1 MDKEALENIYK
12 HFRYRFFKLSILPAF
27 LGLLLIFTPNT
38 LNYQEPSIILS
49 DRICGSLLIILAL
62 ASFYKRSVL
71 WFGVFVGIWVTLF
84 SCFPERSSL
93 VFANDTLIGFAIF
106 AVVCIPPTRPEAL
119 EVGPTLPEG
128 ISYNP
133 SSGGRRAAVL
143 LLSLISWIQSRY
155 LTASALGLSK
165 TAFEGDFFVYA
176 SMMTAYSLLIV
187 LSLSGG
193 ERRWH
198 TRPKIVIATAIT
210 LLFTIVLTLIPIV
223 LKQLSLDCWI
233 CLSQTIQPALAFVF
247 AYDELRATFIYLSQ
261 FIGKKRELIR
271 MSFFGSEYYRDSL
284 FWEERTVLPFIKACK
299 QAFQGISFPINL
311 LIAVC
316 VAIGFIKISDELAIA
331 DTLRNYI
338 NICCWFIIVLSI
350 LSFAESLRR
359 LRWLCLI
366 FSVAI
371 LLSPVFFHIPLHS
384 PILIPTIIT
393 GITLIVLSI
402 GKLTPK
408 K

>member
-1 MDKEALENIYK
+1 MDKETIDNVYK

-38 LNYQEPSIILS
+38 LNYQDQSIIIS
-49 DRICGSLLIILAL
+49 DRICGALLITLA
-62 ASFYKRSVL
+62 AFSFLKRSVL
-71 WFGVFVGIWVTLF
+71 WFGVFIGIWVTLF
-84 SCFPERSSL
+84 SCFPERSSI

-143 LLSLISWIQSRY
+143 VLSLLAWLQSRY
-155 LTASALGLSK
+155 LTASALGISSS
-165 TAFEGDFFVYA
+165 AFECEFFIYA
-176 SMMTAYSLLIV
+176 AMMTTYSLLVV

-198 TRPKIVIATAIT
+198 TRPKIVLVTAIT
-210 LLFTIVLTLIPIV
+210 LICAIILTFIPIV
-223 LKQLSLDCWI
+223 LKQLRPDCWL
-233 CLSQTIQPALAFVF
+233 CLCLTIQPALAFVF
-247 AYDELRATFIYLSQ
+247 AYDELRATLIYLSQ
-261 FIGKKRELIR
+261 FSKKKRELIR

-284 FWEERTVLPFIKACK
+284 FWEERTVLPFGKACK
-299 QAFQGISFPINL
+299 QAFQGISFPLN
-311 LIAVC
+311 
-316 VAIGFIKISDELAIA
+316 LAISICLA
-331 DTLRNYI
+331 IIFMKIGYDLSLTDALRNYT
-338 NICCWFIIVLSI
+338 NICCWFIIVLST

-366 FSVAI
+366 FSAAI
-371 LLSPVFFHIPLHS
+371 VLSPVFFHIPIHA
-384 PILIPTIIT
+384 PALIPTVVT
-393 GITLIVLSI
+393 GIALIFLSI
-402 GKLTPK
+402 GKIQQK